1 MSQIKCLC
9 ILNMNRELW
18 IEEVSWVPYF
28 HSFSSMTEI
37 QEKDACRTKIFP
49 SLSYLHHQQKFKH
62 NIAASVCIWHHHRV
76 IKKRHNRIK
85 KKKNHNTYVPIPH
98 PLHGLRVVHHAWS
111 LSSSLN
117 PHTHISSTCHLPPL
131 TPTLDDG
138 HVAWCNY

>member
-28 HSFSSMTEI
+28 QSFSSMTEI

-85 KKKNHNTYVPIPH
+85 KKKNIIRTCPFLIHCMAYVWCIMHDHYPHLLTPIPIYL
-98 PLHGLRVVHHAWS
+98 PRVIFLHW
-111 LSSSLN
+111 
-117 PHTHISSTCHLPPL
+117 HLL
-131 TPTLDDG
+131 
-138 HVAWCNY
+138 